1 MPRLA
6 GDAIALDRSSSERGA
21 DRGSSDREAS
31 DHRGSSGAGPA
42 GRGSSG
48 RGSSGRG
55 AAEACR
61 HIVLDELSVGVV
73 ERLDP
78 DTAAY
83 VNASGLAKA
92 SPMGMGLYRV
102 EPVGTVGS
110 VRTPAVQL
118 EVRPKGRLGLSRLLF
133 LLGYAGDQGFRD
145 DSVAAVEHADL
156 WSALAESL
164 AQLADRALSR
174 GVLQGYLMVEESLRT
189 VKGRIRMSDQISR
202 RPGMLVPLEVSY
214 DEFTEDIAENR
225 ILRAALERMSQ
236 VPRVRPEV
244 LSRLRQLKGKLDAV
258 TRLQSGAPLPQWR
271 PSRMNTRYHAALRL
285 AELILRNASAEAGD
299 GKQQSA
305 SFVVDMAKVFEDF
318 VGTALRE
325 AMAAYP
331 GEMRLR
337 YNALLNEAV
346 RDSDRIVVQPGAVHF
361 LGGRPVMV
369 YDAKYKAAADVGA
382 SLSGDHYRMLA
393 YCTSLRVPTAWI
405 VYPGAGEIKLR
416 RILNTDIDIVEF
428 PLDLSLP
435 PSEILAA
442 VADLAQQS
450 WGEVLRQAS
459 IDRSAG

>member
-1 MPRLA
+1 
-6 GDAIALDRSSSERGA
+6 
-21 DRGSSDREAS
+21 
-31 DHRGSSGAGPA
+31 
-42 GRGSSG
+42 
-48 RGSSGRG
+48 
-55 AAEACR
+55 
-61 HIVLDELSVGVV
+61 
-73 ERLDP
+73 
-78 DTAAY
+78 
-83 VNASGLAKA
+83 
-92 SPMGMGLYRV
+92 
-102 EPVGTVGS
+102 
-110 VRTPAVQL
+110 
-118 EVRPKGRLGLSRLLF
+118 
-133 LLGYAGDQGFRD
+133 
-145 DSVAAVEHADL
+145 
-156 WSALAESL
+156 
-164 AQLADRALSR
+164 
-174 GVLQGYLMVEESLRT
+174 
-189 VKGRIRMSDQISR
+189 
-202 RPGMLVPLEVSY
+202 
-214 DEFTEDIAENR
+214 
-225 ILRAALERMSQ
+225 
-236 VPRVRPEV
+236 
-244 LSRLRQLKGKLDAV
+244 
-258 TRLQSGAPLPQWR
+258 
-271 PSRMNTRYHAALRL
+271 
-285 AELILRNASAEAGD
+285 
-299 GKQQSA
+299 
-305 SFVVDMAKVFEDF
+305 MAKVFEDF

-428 PLDLSLP
+428 PLDLALP